1 MSTVCSSPDTSVH
14 YWVVVRA
21 EDLGSLLQQTSFYN
35 VTIQLM
41 DINDNPPQLT
51 NLSATCE
58 PDAPSDTSVIEVLLG
73 V

>member
-1 MSTVCSSPDTSVH
+1 MSTACSSPDTSVH

-21 EDLGSLLQQTSFYN
+21 EDLGTPQQTAFYN
-35 VTIQLM
+35 VTVQLM

-58 PDAPSDTSVIEVLLG
+58 PDAPSDTSVREVMLG